1 MITIEV
7 SELMYL
13 GAVASIIEVIFWIG
27 VGAYW
32 LRRKMKKEDRWYA
45 LWINEQE
52 RTNHFGE
59 SFG

>member
-45 LWINEQE
+45 L
-52 RTNHFGE
+52 
-59 SFG
+59 